1 MKIEFHS
8 VTKVFGKKA
17 AVQDL
22 TFTLKPGEIVGFV
35 GPNGAGKTTTMRL
48 MLGFISPE
56 TGTIVYDGVL
66 QEEAIPE
73 VRSKFGYLPE
83 NNPLPE
89 EMLVADYLEFHA
101 RSRGLKDEYRRI
113 KKIAEELDFA
123 DYLVQPIGSL
133 SKGYRQRVGIA
144 AAMISD
150 PDVLV
155 LDEPQEG
162 LDPAQ
167 RLEIRNL
174 IRRAGKEKTVVL
186 STHILNEVVE
196 TCNRVILINDGRI
209 VLDDTVEN
217 AIKKFS
223 ATSFIV
229 TVRGRDALP
238 LVKKEFGENLVELI
252 KSEGEELRLKVW
264 AEKDIR
270 EELFRFCVKND
281 LVLLELA
288 REEAT
293 LEDVFLQLTERQR
306 D

>member
-1 MKIEFHS
+1 MEIEFRS
-8 VTKVFGKKA
+8 VTKIFGRKT

-22 TFTLKPGEIVGFV
+22 SFVLKPGEIVGFV

-56 TGTIVYDGVL
+56 SGTIKYDGIL
-66 QEEAIPE
+66 QENALPE
-73 VRSKFGYLPE
+73 VRGRFGYLPE
-83 NNPLPE
+83 NNPLPD

-101 RSRGLKDEYRRI
+101 RSRGVKDEDKRI
-113 KKIAEELDFA
+113 RQIAEELDFSE
-123 DYLVQPIGSL
+123 YLVQPIGNL

-150 PDVLV
+150 PDVLI

-174 IRRAGKEKTVVL
+174 IKRIGKKKTVVL

-196 TCNRVILINDGRI
+196 TCSRVILINDGRI
-209 VLDDTVEN
+209 VLDDTIEN
-217 AIKKFS
+217 AIKRFS
-223 ATSFIV
+223 SMSFTV
-229 TVRGRDALP
+229 TLKGREALS
-238 LVKKEFGENLVELI
+238 LLKKEFGNDSVELI
-252 KSEGEELRLKVW
+252 RSDGEELRLKIW

-270 EELFRFCVKND
+270 EDLFRFCVKND
-281 LVLLELA
+281 LVILELA

-293 LEDVFLQLTERQR
+293 LEEVFLQLTEKQKV
-306 D
+306 